1 MRVILIQNVPGLGK
15 IDDIKEASEGY
26 SRNFLF
32 AKNLAIPATA
42 KALQEVEARRNRQVK
57 DLEQDLRGQQSL
69 ADKLDGF
76 EINIKEKVSASGAL
90 YASVGPQKISEMLA
104 KSGFKIDKNQM
115 VLSLI
120 LQRMTILWLNNAL
133 HFWIGKEENDRK
145 EDILVTVLKIK
156 AAVA

>member
-32 AKNLAIPATA
+32 AKNLAVPATA
-42 KALQEVEARRNRQVK
+42 KALQELEARRNRQTK
-57 DLEQDLRGQQSL
+57 DVEQDLRGQQSL

-76 EINIKEKVSASGAL
+76 EANLKEKVSASGAL

-104 KSGFKIDKNQM
+104 KSGFKIDKNQIIM
-115 VLSLI
+115 KPV
-120 LQRMTILWLNNAL
+120 
-133 HFWIGKEENDRK
+133 KEVGEYK
-145 EDILVTVLKIK
+145 AKIK
-156 AAVA
+156 FAHGLEADIIVNVIKL

>member
-104 KSGFKIDKNQM
+104 KSGFKIDKNQIIIKP
-115 VLSLI
+115 VKEVGEYKA
-120 LQRMTILWLNNAL
+120 TIKFAHGLEAEIIVN
-133 HFWIGKEENDRK
+133 
-145 EDILVTVLKIK
+145 VIK
-156 AAVA
+156 L